1 MSVGD
6 LLFEKGPL
14 GDLARKA
21 AEELGGV
28 SEMVDVTDS
37 ANKTVCVHQPTE
49 CEGDVWCVH
58 CHEFLSWS
66 TRIPAAIQKA
76 KELTEG
82 GLIVICERDQYLTA
96 GEAALAEGY
105 WARYCTAVL
114 DSPVGTP
121 DEEVPPELIAFAE
134 KVEKLT

>member
-1 MSVGD
+1 
-6 LLFEKGPL
+6 
-14 GDLARKA
+14 
-21 AEELGGV
+21 
-28 SEMVDVTDS
+28 MVDVTDS

-66 TRIPAAIQKA
+66 TRIPAAIKKA

-96 GEAALAEGY
+96 GEVALAEALWQHEDDYG
-105 WARYCTAVL
+105 ALHSGEHDGGCAGCVNIRA
-114 DSPVGTP
+114 
-121 DEEVPPELIAFAE
+121 LIAFTE